1 MKKKHLLNMKKTLS
15 VFMAVMMLLT
25 AWVFVAPTE
34 ASAVTAVEY
43 PVQVKFS
50 HSGSP
55 SGHIVVYY
63 FDVDENGNV
72 DTSNKNQSTTII
84 SSISGAGYGSSG
96 THTTTPINV
105 PGWPW
110 KVEIT
115 AQSGTTIRM
124 LGFYIGEIEVTG
136 MVANSNEGYNI
147 KGKITKSWA
156 YDSDANLSSGS
167 IAKKNWDLPTWENS
181 QTMSGVSVDVPSV
194 GSRDVAWS
202 TQASWEDQY
211 GVSWPQ
217 DKVTYSYSATGVTV
231 DCSNGKITGASVN
244 SSAIQNITS
253 GSSKNVT
260 VTASGAGQTQTANIT
275 LNAPK
280 KDVTFENMFSVSA
293 WKNSASAEV
302 SNTNAQLTVN
312 DDTGFIRIWKGVADD
327 VYSSCSN
334 GDHDANKYS
343 VSVTSGGSYTLSFDT
358 ETSQSG
364 GEVRSQAA
372 LYWFDING
380 YSVGSP
386 TVLDFSGD
394 SERHTAEITVPSDA
408 RQVEF
413 RFGNR
418 CTTSG
423 STVYFKNI
431 AFYPTERGTE
441 YGIEEWTTRPV
452 TKAYTY
458 NAALGATLPVPARN
472 GYTFNGWYLDGN
484 VTADGKPQD
493 GEWVTDGNGTVVS
506 ETQSF
511 KIASHYNLYADWS
524 ASDYTAAFDGNGGTA
539 SSTSLGYTI
548 IGTVKLPTATR
559 SGYEFDCW
567 KVTAASGNWKVGDTY
582 SAGEILTGMYGD
594 VTLTAQWTKTWT
606 VTFLKADG
614 TTFVTRTVRNGEA
627 AEAPAQNPTKASD
640 DNGKY
645 TFTGWD
651 VDFTNVT
658 SDLTVTPQFTSTPH
672 GNFTYS
678 LVSLATCTKNA
689 IVTKRCG
696 DCNYSYGNVEYNGT
710 EREDWLAT
718 DHDFTGETI
727 KKGSYIGD
735 ANNQTDTDTHVRK
748 CKNCTETITE
758 THENS
763 WYILKTEGATCTT
776 PGTVYWECPCGAQ
789 KTTQGDTAP
798 NVHNFDGT
806 VITPKGDGTHDVHC
820 TYDISHTTN
829 VKCTDANNDCICDV
843 AACGQELV
851 HVYDQKTEDEEY
863 EKTPATCTDDAVY
876 YYACKCG
883 KKSNTEFWTA
893 EGSAT
898 GHTWLNEGTDLAT
911 PAECEK
917 DATYYQTC
925 EKCGIS
931 ARDETGSTWTAVGSA
946 TGHNYTGTVI
956 RDNENGTHS
965 YSCVNGCSTYGYNKV
980 KDAGKDCTYGDW
992 STTEADTHTK
1002 TCSECYYEVTEEH
1015 NWSVWTPTEPNK
1027 EEDGEQTRTCSVCKK
1042 VETKACDYEET
1053 HKAATCTDPEIT
1065 TYKCK
1070 DCGHGYTVT
1079 GKAATGHDYTD
1090 TADVKSNSGSHSYG
1104 CTKCDTYGYDGIQNA
1119 AEPCDYGYTKTTD
1132 GQHKATC
1139 KVCNYSFTENCVAAE
1154 GKEATCSALAVCGKC
1169 EKEFGGYAAHSF
1181 TAEGGAVALGNGKH
1195 AYRCE
1200 NCKDETKYGIGAN
1213 VGAYQ
1218 DCSGGEATCSAPAE
1232 CEVCGQA
1239 YGSVNANAHVWG
1251 DWANVEGT
1259 ETHKRVCTLN
1269 GTHTQTQDCLCTS
1282 PTATSPD
1289 CNTPSYTYNTCDDCG
1304 YEWQTAND
1312 DALGHDWSSAWVSD
1326 GKGNHTKTCARGC
1339 SYADNTLT
1347 EACADAEPVVHE
1359 ATCTEDGYTAY
1370 ICDGCSYEW
1379 EGNTVSATG
1388 HSYANK
1394 NQSEAEEYKRSDKS
1408 CTTDLTYW
1416 YVCDNCDAS
1425 AEADAESGKFELTDL
1440 YWMPAGGEQT
1450 GHSFDEE
1457 CDKYPASPA
1466 TCTEKA
1472 TYYYSCSN
1480 EGCNEKG
1487 TETYEAGEALGHDWV
1502 KPADEELEDYNVVEA
1517 DCVND
1522 ATYYYVCKR
1531 CDVSSQGNKADGET
1545 WTDVGSKLGHD
1556 FDHDD
1561 DGELKDEGDT
1571 GYTAYKA
1578 ADCFEEGS
1586 LEHWTCERCAKK
1598 FSDKDD
1604 NGSELTDT
1612 VLVKRNHAL
1621 VTAYG
1626 KSATCEEPGYTKHK
1640 MCSHNGC
1647 TYRDADYQVIPAT
1660 GHEFLAEKGY
1670 YADAEN
1676 GCHAYKCTNCDV
1688 YGVGDVKYEV
1698 ADGVVKG
1705 AVECTF
1711 SGEYVNF
1718 DDENGVHYHKQL
1730 CVCGNEESTVCTAA
1744 ETEKVD
1750 VTCTE
1755 DGYYK
1760 YTCACGFEWTETSED
1775 EADKA
1780 QGHSLKIKSNGDGT
1794 HTEYCENCDY
1804 VKATEKCS
1812 TEKPSAACGEQEI
1825 CDDCKAAYGDPVAH
1839 SFTVYVHDENSEKCQ
1854 IDGTKTAKC
1863 DNCDAT
1869 DTVTDEGTAL
1879 DHKMTDWTYDL
1890 SGWTNMPADFD
1901 KDSIVEPTCH
1911 TAGKQIKYC
1920 TNEGCAYYET
1930 QTVKADS
1937 TLHQWAVDAD
1947 GKELWTIVS
1956 GDCGT
1961 GVTLENECTVEG
1973 CNEVRT
1979 KTEEAGHSWVVIKY
1993 IAPTCEKNGYRE
2005 LRCEVCHQTEDR
2017 YYSEAKHEELGDEYE
2032 DADLEKTGEHTLVFI
2047 SETPATC
2054 AKNAYIT
2061 EKCITCNGYFITET
2075 EGTILEHNLV
2085 AYKGVAATCEE
2096 AGYTD
2101 YQKCSDCGT
2110 VVGKTEI
2117 PATGHGEL
2125 DENGKCKD
2133 CGRVVYDSE
2142 NGKSCGCICHKESG
2156 LMKLLYK
2163 ILNFFW
2169 KLFKISK
2176 TCSCG
2181 NVHW

>member
-1 MKKKHLLNMKKTLS
+1 MS
-15 VFMAVMMLLT
+15 T
-25 AWVFVAPTE
+25 AYTNYINA
-34 ASAVTAVEY
+34 
-43 PVQVKFS
+43 
-50 HSGSP
+50 
-55 SGHIVVYY
+55 
-63 FDVDENGNV
+63 
-72 DTSNKNQSTTII
+72 KNS
-84 SSISGAGYGSSG
+84 
-96 THTTTPINV
+96 
-105 PGWPW
+105 
-110 KVEIT
+110 
-115 AQSGTTIRM
+115 
-124 LGFYIGEIEVTG
+124 L
-136 MVANSNEGYNI
+136 
-147 KGKITKSWA
+147 
-156 YDSDANLSSGS
+156 
-167 IAKKNWDLPTWENS
+167 KNREF
-181 QTMSGVSVDVPSV
+181 
-194 GSRDVAWS
+194 
-202 TQASWEDQY
+202 
-211 GVSWPQ
+211 
-217 DKVTYSYSATGVTV
+217 
-231 DCSNGKITGASVN
+231 
-244 SSAIQNITS
+244 
-253 GSSKNVT
+253 
-260 VTASGAGQTQTANIT
+260 
-275 LNAPK
+275 
-280 KDVTFENMFSVSA
+280 DVTFENMFSVSD

-302 SNTNAQLTVN
+302 SNTNADLTVN
-312 DDTGFIRIWKGVADD
+312 DDTGFIRIWKGVAND

-394 SERHTAEITVPSDA
+394 SERHTAEITVPSNA

-458 NAALGATLPVPARN
+458 NAALGSILPVPARN

-511 KIASHYNLYADWS
+511 KIAAHYNLYADWS
-524 ASDYTAAFDGNGGTA
+524 ASDYTAAFEGNGGTA

-548 IGTVKLPTATR
+548 IGTVKLPPATK

-582 SAGEILTGMYGD
+582 SAGETLTGMYGD

-614 TTFVTRTVRNGEA
+614 TTFVTRTVRDGEA

-658 SDLTVTPQFTSTPH
+658 SDLTVTPQFDVDSH

-678 LVSLATCTKNA
+678 LVSPATCTKNA

-696 DCNYSYGNVEYNGT
+696 DCNYSYGNVEYDGT
-710 EREDWLAT
+710 EREDWLAK
-718 DHDFTGETI
+718 DHDFQNGSII
-727 KKGSYIGD
+727 KDSYIGD
-735 ANNQTDTDTHVRK
+735 ASNQTDTDTHVRK

-806 VITPKGDGTHDVHC
+806 VITPMGDGTHDVHC
-820 TYDISHTTN
+820 TYDNSHTTN

-851 HVYDQKTEDEEY
+851 HVYDQQKAEKAY

-883 KKSNTEFWTA
+883 KKSDSETWTD

-911 PAECEK
+911 LAECEK

-931 ARDETGSTWTAVGSA
+931 ARYDTTNTGSTWTDEGSA
-946 TGHNYTGTVI
+946 TGHDYTGTDI

-965 YSCVNGCSTYGYNKV
+965 YYCVNGCGTYGYNKV
-980 KDAGKDCTYGDW
+980 KDAGKDCTYGEW
-992 STTEADTHTK
+992 SKTEETTHTK
-1002 TCSECYYEVTEEH
+1002 TCSECYYKVTEEH
-1015 NWSVWTPTEPNK
+1015 KWSAWTSTDLYK
-1027 EEDGEQTRTCSVCKK
+1027 EANGEQTRTCSVCKK
-1042 VETKACDYEET
+1042 VETKACDYEVT
-1053 HKAATCTDPEIT
+1053 HKDATCTAPEIT

-1090 TADVKSNSGSHSYG
+1090 TADVKSYNGQHSYG
-1104 CTKCDTYGYDGIQNA
+1104 CTKCDTYGFNSMENA
-1119 AEPCDYGYTKTTD
+1119 REACSYGYEKTAD

-1139 KVCNYSFTENCVAAE
+1139 EVCKYNFTENCVAAE

-1169 EKEFGGYAAHSF
+1169 EEEFGGYAAHSF

-1304 YEWQTAND
+1304 HEWQTAND

-1450 GHSFDEE
+1450 GHSFDEK

-1487 TETYEAGEALGHDWV
+1487 TETYESGEALGHKWV
-1502 KPADEELEDYNVVEA
+1502 HPADEELANYNVIKA
-1517 DCVND
+1517 DCVTD
-1522 ATYYYVCKR
+1522 ATYYYVCER
-1531 CDVSSQGNKADGET
+1531 CDISSQGVKADGET

-1621 VTAYG
+1621 VTVYG

-1647 TYRDADYQVIPAT
+1647 NYRDADYQVIPAT

-1676 GCHAYKCTNCDV
+1676 GCHAYKCANCDV

-1718 DDENGVHYHKQL
+1718 DDENGVHCHKQL
-1730 CVCGNEESTVCTAA
+1730 CACGNEESTVCTAA

-1775 EADKA
+1775 EADQAK
-1780 QGHSLKIKSNGDGT
+1780 GHSLKVDSNGNGT

-1804 VKATEKCS
+1804 ATVTEKCS
-1812 TEKPSAACGEQEI
+1812 TEEPAAACGKKEI
-1825 CDDCKAAYGDPVAH
+1825 CDICLAEYGDPVAH

-1890 SGWTNMPADFD
+1890 SDWAEMPEDFD
-1901 KDSIVEPTCH
+1901 EDSILEPTCH

-1920 TNEGCAYYET
+1920 TNEDCGYYET
-1930 QTVKADS
+1930 QTVKADEN
-1937 TLHQWAVDAD
+1937 LHQWAVDAD

-1979 KTEEAGHSWVVIKY
+1979 KTEEAGHSWVVINY

-2125 DENGKCKD
+2125 DENGKCGD